1 MTKNNVEFTIDEI
14 FGDSLTLK
22 LDDEEEIKEE
32 VEVTQES
39 KSDKLVKVTKEGIV
53 ILDDKLMEDVKR
65 KNLSASM
72 VSSFA
77 QCPADWLMDSFIL
90 PKVDHEEPIHFVRGH
105 IFHDTMEEFFSL
117 DKEHRSPKVLSQ
129 IAMKVIK
136 DKYPTSLN
144 DLETMNW
151 VKEALQGYLETGF
164 EYKNVDV
171 AQISKKKG
179 WNPEPGLEIFVRGR
193 IGNTTRD
200 VVGFIDRVDRTK
212 DGKLRVVD
220 YKSGKKIYPF
230 DPNKTISDNNNFGY
244 WRQQLAYTMLLE
256 QDGHEVSGAVL
267 EFPIAK
273 GEVVVDVEN
282 DKLREQVEKDFEN
295 VDRALNECIE
305 NNLFPFH
312 GHFFCKW
319 CGMLSPDHTA
329 SRYGKLNVSSEEV
342 SQYVEYL

>member
-1 MTKNNVEFTIDEI
+1 MTKNNVEFTIDDI
-14 FGDSLTLK
+14 FGDSLVLK
-22 LDDEEEIKEE
+22 LEGDEEIVEE
-32 VEVTQES
+32 VEEV
-39 KSDKLVKVTKEGIV
+39 KSDKLVKVTKDGIV
-53 ILDDKLMEDVKR
+53 ILDDNLMAEVKR

-72 VSSFA
+72 VSSFG

-105 IFHDTMEEFFSL
+105 IFHDTMESFFTL
-117 DKEHRSPKVLSQ
+117 PKEQRNPNSLSQ
-129 IAMKVIK
+129 LAMSIIK
-136 DKYPTSLN
+136 NKYPTSLN

-151 VKEALQGYLETGF
+151 VKEALQGYLATGF

-171 AQISKKKG
+171 AEIVKQKG
-179 WNPEPGLEIFVRGR
+179 RAPELGVEIFVRGK
-193 IGNTTRD
+193 IGDTTRD
-200 VVGFIDRVDRTK
+200 VVGFVDRVDRTE

-230 DPNKTISDNNNFGY
+230 NPEERIDDNNNFGY

-273 GEVVVDVEN
+273 GEVVVDVNNQEMR
-282 DKLREQVEKDFEN
+282 KQVEEDFEN
-295 VDRALNECIE
+295 VDKALNECIE

-329 SRYGKLNVSSEEV
+329 SRYGKLNVSWEDV
-342 SQYVEYL
+342 NQYVEHM